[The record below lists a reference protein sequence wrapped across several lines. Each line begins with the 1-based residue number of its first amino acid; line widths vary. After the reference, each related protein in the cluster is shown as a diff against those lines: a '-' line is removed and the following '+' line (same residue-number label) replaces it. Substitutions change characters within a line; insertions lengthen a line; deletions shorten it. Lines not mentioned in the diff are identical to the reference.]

1 MPAAAISRRTYDR
14 LRWRNRLVGLLRL
27 GVPLVGSAILAGL
40 LVQIYL
46 SSFTGRFSID
56 RLSVTPE
63 AVVIDA
69 PEYVGTLTDGSSYR
83 VWAETARARAE
94 QSDLIDLFNAQLVL
108 NRIDGVQL
116 TMQADA
122 AQLDTTNQLTL
133 VPGPAEVADSTGTT
147 GTLNDSVFDWASQRL
162 TSRGK
167 VAIDYADGSTIRAE
181 GLTYDAGAVVWTF
194 SGSVVTLPK
203 TPGERAPSATGEM
216 TQ

>member
-1 MPAAAISRRTYDR
+1 MPAASISRRTYDR
-14 LRWRNRLVGLLRL
+14 LRWRNRLIGLLRL

-83 VWAETARARAE
+83 VWAETARARTE

-108 NRIDGVQL
+108 NRADGVQL
-116 TMQADA
+116 TMRADA

-147 GTLNDSVFDWASQRL
+147 GRLNDSVFDWASQIL

-181 GLTYDAGAVVWTF
+181 GLTYDAAAVVWTF
-194 SGSVVTLPK
+194 SGSVVTLPE
-203 TPGERAPSATGEM
+203 TPGEGDPGATGEM